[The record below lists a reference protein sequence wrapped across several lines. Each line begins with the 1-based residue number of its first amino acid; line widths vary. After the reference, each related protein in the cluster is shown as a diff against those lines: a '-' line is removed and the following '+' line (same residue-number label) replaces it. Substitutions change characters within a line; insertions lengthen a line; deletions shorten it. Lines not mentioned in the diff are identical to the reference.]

1 MAVRNQ
7 EKKGRILTIEHPTDS
22 SPAVMVFSGNAG
34 QLLRGDIPTVNI
46 LKAMRRR
53 AHRNG
58 VPFVLHF
65 QEAGALR
72 KNSAGMTRLL
82 EDVFGDEVTIYSYG
96 PQESNGLIRKGLD
109 QYTVSS
115 KKLSIRARSV
125 VHLPIV
131 ERNVMRRNQRAA
143 VNTSYD
149 FVLPNAEPG
158 YLETTGFHY
167 DLGLTPI
174 STKVSRLQAYET
186 RLGVER
192 LIQQDINPP
201 QQRYPEQD
209 VKARQQRHSEQDVK
223 ARQQRHPESSSICH
237 PERSEGSQKPLE
249 SIRGRAGLITYSG
262 DGNTR
267 GFVGTRWQMDR
278 VDALKKGLGE
288 DVQEATEEISV
299 TANLPHSIQQ
309 EFIGKKHPLLKF
321 AGNMLDDVFDA
332 IDDTTG
338 SKWGER
344 KLDHQFFRDFRIT
357 PSGKLVPLQKFDVIE
372 NNVFYDFA
380 NADHYCIGTLFG
392 FQMNGNE

>member
-22 SPAVMVFSGNAG
+22 SPAVMVLSGNAG

-65 QEAGALR
+65 QEAGTVR
-72 KNSAGMTRLL
+72 KNSVGMTRLL
-82 EDVFGDEVTIYSYG
+82 EDVFEDEVTIFQYG

-149 FVLPNAEPG
+149 FVLPNGEQA

-174 STKVSRLQAYET
+174 SAKVSRLQAYET
-186 RLGVER
+186 RRGVES
-192 LIQQDINPP
+192 LIQQDIDP
-201 QQRYPEQD
+201 QQ
-209 VKARQQRHSEQDVK
+209 
-223 ARQQRHPESSSICH
+223 CH
-237 PERSEGSQKPLE
+237 PDQSEGSQKVVE
-249 SIRGRAGLITYSG
+249 SIRGRAGLVTFSG

-321 AGNMLDDVFDA
+321 AGNMLDDVFDV

-344 KLDHQFFRDFRIT
+344 KLDHQFYRALRIT
-357 PSGKLVPLQKFDVIE
+357 AEGKLVPLQKFDVVE

-392 FQMNGNE
+392 FQMNGDE

>member
-7 EKKGRILTIEHPTDS
+7 EKKGRILTIEHPTNS
-22 SPAVMVFSGNAG
+22 APALMVLSGNAG

-46 LKAMRRR
+46 LKAMRQR

-65 QEAGALR
+65 QEAGAVR
-72 KNSAGMTRLL
+72 KSSVGMTKLL
-82 EDVFGDEVTIYSYG
+82 EDVFGDEVTIFRYG

-115 KKLSIRARSV
+115 KKLSIRARSII
-125 VHLPIV
+125 HLPIV

-149 FVLPNAEPG
+149 FVLPNGEAG

-186 RLGVER
+186 RRGVEM
-192 LIQQDINPP
+192 LIQQDIDPL
-201 QQRYPEQD
+201 QQCY
-209 VKARQQRHSEQDVK
+209 
-223 ARQQRHPESSSICH
+223 PESSPTHHPEPLLCH
-237 PERSEGSQKPLE
+237 PERSEGSQQALE
-249 SIRGRAGLITYSG
+249 SIRGRIGLITFSG

-288 DVQEATEEISV
+288 DVQEATEEIGV

-309 EFIGKKHPLLKF
+309 EFMGKKHPLLKF
-321 AGNMLDDVFDA
+321 AGNMLDDVFDV

-344 KLDHQFFRDFRIT
+344 KLDHQFFRDFRVT
-357 PSGKLVPLQKFDVIE
+357 ASGKLVPLQKFDAIE

-380 NADHYCIGTLFG
+380 NADHYSIGTLFG
-392 FQMNGNE
+392 FQMNGDE

>member
-1 MAVRNQ
+1 MTVRNQ

-65 QEAGALR
+65 QEAGAVR
-72 KNSAGMTRLL
+72 KNSVGMTKLL
-82 EDVFGDEVTIYSYG
+82 EDVFGDEVTIFRYG
-96 PQESNGLIRKGLD
+96 PQESNGLIRIGLD
-109 QYTVSS
+109 QFTVSS
-115 KKLSIRARSV
+115 KKLCIRDRSV
-125 VHLPIV
+125 VHLPVV

-149 FVLPNAEPG
+149 FVLPNGEPG

-174 STKVSRLQAYET
+174 SAKVSRLQAFET
-186 RLGVER
+186 RRGVER
-192 LIQQDINPP
+192 LIQQDIDP
-201 QQRYPEQD
+201 QQQCDPEPL
-209 VKARQQRHSEQDVK
+209 V
-223 ARQQRHPESSSICH
+223 CH
-237 PERSEGSQKPLE
+237 PERSEGSQQLVE
-249 SIRGRAGLITYSG
+249 SIRGRAGLVTFSG

-338 SKWGER
+338 GKWGER
-344 KLDHQFFRDFRIT
+344 KLDHQFFRDFMIT
-357 PSGKLVPLQKFDVIE
+357 AEGKLVPLQKFDVIE

-392 FQMNGNE
+392 FQMSGND

>member
-22 SPAVMVFSGNAG
+22 SPAVMVLSGNAG

-53 AHRNG
+53 AHRND

-65 QEAGALR
+65 QEAGAVR
-72 KNSAGMTRLL
+72 KNSVGMTRLL
-82 EDVFGDEVTIYSYG
+82 EEVFGDEVTIFQYG
-96 PQESNGLIRKGLD
+96 PQESNGLIREGLD

-115 KKLSIRARSV
+115 KKLSIRGRSV
-125 VHLPIV
+125 VHLPVV
-131 ERNVMRRNQRAA
+131 ERNVMRKNQRAA

-149 FVLPNAEPG
+149 FVLPNGEQA

-174 STKVSRLQAYET
+174 SAKVSRLQAYET
-186 RLGVER
+186 RRGVER
-192 LIQQDINPP
+192 LIQQDINLL
-201 QQRYPEQD
+201 QRG
-209 VKARQQRHSEQDVK
+209 
-223 ARQQRHPESSSICH
+223 HPAL
-237 PERSEGSQKPLE
+237 REGSQTLPE
-249 SIRGRAGLITYSG
+249 SIRGRAGLVTFSG

-321 AGNMLDDVFDA
+321 AGNMLDDVFDV

-357 PSGKLVPLQKFDVIE
+357 SDGKLVPLQKFDVIE

-392 FQMNGNE
+392 FQLNGDD

>member
-1 MAVRNQ
+1 MAVHNQ
-7 EKKGRILTIEHPTDS
+7 EKKGRILTIEHPTGS

-34 QLLRGDIPTVNI
+34 QLLRGDTPTVNI
-46 LKAMRRR
+46 LKALRRR

-65 QEAGALR
+65 QEAGAIR

-82 EDVFGDEVTIYSYG
+82 EDVFGDEVTIFQYG

-115 KKLSIRARSV
+115 KKLSIRTRSV
-125 VHLPIV
+125 VHLPVV

-149 FVLPNAEPG
+149 FVLPNGEPG

-186 RLGVER
+186 RRGVER
-192 LIQQDINPP
+192 LIQQDIDPL
-201 QQRYPEQD
+201 QQR
-209 VKARQQRHSEQDVK
+209 
-223 ARQQRHPESSSICH
+223 H
-237 PERSEGSQKPLE
+237 PERSEGSQKVVE
-249 SIRGRAGLITYSG
+249 SIRGRAGLVTFSG

-299 TANLPHSIQQ
+299 TANIPHSIQQ

-321 AGNMLDDVFDA
+321 ASNMLDDVFDV

-344 KLDHQFFRDFRIT
+344 KLDHQFFRDFMIT
-357 PSGKLVPLQKFDVIE
+357 AKGKLVPLQKFDVIE
-372 NNVFYDFA
+372 NNVFYDFE

-392 FQMNGNE
+392 LQMNGDE

>member
-22 SPAVMVFSGNAG
+22 SPAVMVLSGNAG

-65 QEAGALR
+65 QEAGAVR
-72 KNSAGMTRLL
+72 KNSVGMTRLL
-82 EDVFGDEVTIYSYG
+82 EDVFEDEVTIFQYG

-109 QYTVSS
+109 QYTASS
-115 KKLSIRARSV
+115 KTLSIRARSV

-149 FVLPNAEPG
+149 FVLPNGEQA

-174 STKVSRLQAYET
+174 SAKVSRLQAYET
-186 RLGVER
+186 RRGVER
-192 LIQQDINPP
+192 LIQQDINP
-201 QQRYPEQD
+201 
-209 VKARQQRHSEQDVK
+209 
-223 ARQQRHPESSSICH
+223 
-237 PERSEGSQKPLE
+237 ERVVVDQKVVE
-249 SIRGRAGLITYSG
+249 SIRGRAGLATFSG

-321 AGNMLDDVFDA
+321 AGNMLDDVFDV

-344 KLDHQFFRDFRIT
+344 KLDHQFYRAFRIT
-357 PSGKLVPLQKFDVIE
+357 AEGKLVPLQKFDVVE

-380 NADHYCIGTLFG
+380 NADHSCIGTLFG
-392 FQMNGNE
+392 FQMNGDE

>member
-22 SPAVMVFSGNAG
+22 SPAVMVLSGNAG

-65 QEAGALR
+65 QEAGAVR
-72 KNSAGMTRLL
+72 KNSVGMTRLL
-82 EDVFGDEVTIYSYG
+82 EDVFEDEVTIFQYG

-109 QYTVSS
+109 QYTASS
-115 KKLSIRARSV
+115 KTLSIRARSV

-149 FVLPNAEPG
+149 FVLPNGEQA

-174 STKVSRLQAYET
+174 SAKVSRLQAYET
-186 RLGVER
+186 RRGVER
-192 LIQQDINPP
+192 LIQQDINP
-201 QQRYPEQD
+201 
-209 VKARQQRHSEQDVK
+209 
-223 ARQQRHPESSSICH
+223 
-237 PERSEGSQKPLE
+237 ERVVVDQKVVE
-249 SIRGRAGLITYSG
+249 SIRGRAGLATFSG

-321 AGNMLDDVFDA
+321 AGNMLDDVFDV

-344 KLDHQFFRDFRIT
+344 KLDHQFYRAFRIT
-357 PSGKLVPLQKFDVIE
+357 AEGKLVPLQKFDVVE

-392 FQMNGNE
+392 FQMNGDE

>member
-65 QEAGALR
+65 QEAGAVR
-72 KNSAGMTRLL
+72 KSSVGMTKLL
-82 EDVFGDEVTIYSYG
+82 EDVFGDEVTIFRYG

-115 KKLSIRARSV
+115 KKLSIRGRSV
-125 VHLPIV
+125 IHLPIV

-174 STKVSRLQAYET
+174 SAKASRLQAFET
-186 RLGVER
+186 RRGVER
-192 LIQQDINPP
+192 LIQQDID
-201 QQRYPEQD
+201 PED
-209 VKARQQRHSEQDVK
+209 VTGDQTV
-223 ARQQRHPESSSICH
+223 
-237 PERSEGSQKPLE
+237 LE
-249 SIRGRAGLITYSG
+249 SIRGRAGLVTFSG

-338 SKWGER
+338 GKWGER

-357 PSGKLVPLQKFDVIE
+357 AKGKLVPLQKFDVIE
-372 NNVFYDFA
+372 NNVFYDFE

-392 FQMNGNE
+392 FQMNGND

>member
-65 QEAGALR
+65 QEAGTVR
-72 KNSAGMTRLL
+72 KNSVGMTRLL
-82 EDVFGDEVTIYSYG
+82 EEVFGDEVTIFQYG
-96 PQESNGLIRKGLD
+96 PQESNGLIREGLD

-115 KKLSIRARSV
+115 KKLSIRGRSV
-125 VHLPIV
+125 VHLPVV
-131 ERNVMRRNQRAA
+131 ERNVMRKNQRAA

-149 FVLPNAEPG
+149 FVLPNGDQA

-174 STKVSRLQAYET
+174 SAKVSRLQAYET
-186 RLGVER
+186 RRGVER
-192 LIQQDINPP
+192 LIQQDINPL
-201 QQRYPEQD
+201 QQG
-209 VKARQQRHSEQDVK
+209 
-223 ARQQRHPESSSICH
+223 HPSL
-237 PERSEGSQKPLE
+237 RAGSQKLPE
-249 SIRGRAGLITYSG
+249 SIRGRAGLVTFSG

-321 AGNMLDDVFDA
+321 AGNMLDDVFDV

-357 PSGKLVPLQKFDVIE
+357 PMGS
-372 NNVFYDFA
+372 
-380 NADHYCIGTLFG
+380 LFLCKSL
-392 FQMNGNE
+392 M

>member
-1 MAVRNQ
+1 MAGRNR
-7 EKKGRILTIEHPTDS
+7 ENKGRILTIEHPTDS
-22 SPAVMVFSGNAG
+22 SPALMVFSGNAG
-34 QLLRGDIPTVNI
+34 QLLRGDTPTFNI
-46 LKAMRRR
+46 LKAMRQR

-58 VPFVLHF
+58 VAFAIHF
-65 QEAGALR
+65 QEAGAVR
-72 KNSAGMTRLL
+72 KNSVGMTRLL
-82 EDVFGDEVTIYSYG
+82 EDVFGDEVTIFCYG

-115 KKLSIRARSV
+115 KNLPIRARSV
-125 VHLPIV
+125 IYLPVV

-149 FVLPNAEPG
+149 FVLPNGEQG

-174 STKVSRLQAYET
+174 SAKVSRLQALET
-186 RLGVER
+186 RRGVDK
-192 LIQQDINPP
+192 LIQQDIDL
-201 QQRYPEQD
+201 QGITVDQK
-209 VKARQQRHSEQDVK
+209 VV
-223 ARQQRHPESSSICH
+223 ESV
-237 PERSEGSQKPLE
+237 
-249 SIRGRAGLITYSG
+249 RGRAGLVTFSG

-278 VDALKKGLGE
+278 VDALKKGLGD
-288 DVQEATEEISV
+288 DVKEATEEISV

-309 EFIGKKHPLLKF
+309 EFIGKKRPLLKL
-321 AGNMLDDVFDA
+321 AGNIIDDVFDA

-344 KLDHQFFRDFRIT
+344 KLDHQFYRDFMIT
-357 PSGKLVPLQKFDVIE
+357 PEGLSVPLQRFDVIE

-380 NADHYCIGTLFG
+380 NADHYFIGTLFG
-392 FQMNGNE
+392 FQMSG

>member
-1 MAVRNQ
+1 MTVRNH

-34 QLLRGDIPTVNI
+34 QLLRGDLPTINI

-65 QEAGALR
+65 QEAGTLR
-72 KNSAGMTRLL
+72 KNSAGMTKLL
-82 EDVFGDEVTIYSYG
+82 EDVFGDEVTIFRYG
-96 PQESNGLIRKGLD
+96 PQESNGQIRDGLD

-115 KKLSIRARSV
+115 NKLSIRGRSV

-174 STKVSRLQAYET
+174 SAKVSRLQAYET
-186 RLGVER
+186 RRGVER
-192 LIQQDINPP
+192 LIQQDID
-201 QQRYPEQD
+201 PEVVTSD
-209 VKARQQRHSEQDVK
+209 
-223 ARQQRHPESSSICH
+223 
-237 PERSEGSQKPLE
+237 QKVVE
-249 SIRGRAGLITYSG
+249 SIRGRAGLVTFSG

-288 DVQEATEEISV
+288 DIQEATEEISV

-321 AGNMLDDVFDA
+321 AGNMLDDVFDV

-338 SKWGER
+338 GKWGER

-357 PSGKLVPLQKFDVIE
+357 AEGKLVPLQKFDVIE

-392 FQMNGNE
+392 LQIDGDN